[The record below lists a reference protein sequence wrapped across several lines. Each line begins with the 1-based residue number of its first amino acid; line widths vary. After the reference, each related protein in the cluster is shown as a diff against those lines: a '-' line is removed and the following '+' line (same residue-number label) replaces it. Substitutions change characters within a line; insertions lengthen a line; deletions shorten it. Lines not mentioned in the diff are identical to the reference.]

1 MSIFRNYEYY
11 KEEIELALIQN
22 ACVEI
27 ELYSIIASM
36 IRESKNPYKLSV
48 RDVSARRRSE
58 ISERFHGKAGFPD
71 FVLLKREKIVNADI
85 CGCIEAKMPSVLFED
100 AYGQLEGHMQ
110 SFQKV
115 LFTNGIRWV
124 FMDGSMENISFDV
137 TLGTMCNGK
146 IFWNTEDKWRIL
158 LGEIDS
164 IAWYQK

>member
-1 MSIFRNYEYY
+1 MSKFRNYDYY

-36 IRESKNPYKLSV
+36 VRESENPCRLSV
-48 RDVSARRRSE
+48 RDVSARRRSG
-58 ISERFHGKAGFPD
+58 ISERFYGKAGFPD
-71 FVLLKREKIVNADI
+71 FVLLKREKTANADI
-85 CGCIEAKMPSVLFED
+85 CGCIEAKMPSVSFESVHE
-100 AYGQLEGHMQ
+100 QLEGHMQ

-124 FMDGSMENISFDV
+124 FMDGSMENVSFDIA
-137 TLGTMCNGK
+137 LGTIGNGK
-146 IFWNTEDKWRIL
+146 IRWNTEDKWRDL
-158 LGEIDS
+158 LIKIDS